1 AFSATTSAATH
12 TVAPV
17 NDAPVLDAAK
27 TPVLVAVA
35 EDSPVPSGAVGTL
48 VSSLVD
54 FAAPSGQVDN
64 VTDPDVAP
72 QLGIAVT
79 GLNTANGTWFYST
92 DNGTSWNAMGAV
104 ADASARVLFADA
116 STRIY
121 MPPSPLDFNG
131 TITNAIT
138 FRAWDRTD
146 AVTNGTAGVDATVN
160 GGQTAYS
167 TAFDTAN

>member
-35 EDSPVPSGAVGTL
+35 EDSPVPTGAVGTL

-64 VTDPDVAP
+64 VTDPDVGP
-72 QLGIAVT
+72 LLGIALT
-79 GLNTANGTWFYST
+79 PPDTTHGAWFYST
-92 DNGTSWNAMGAV
+92 NAGGTWTAV
-104 ADASARVLFADA
+104 GSISNASALLLDGSARL
-116 STRIY
+116 Y
-121 MPPSPLDFNG
+121 MQPSPQDFNG
-131 TITNAIT
+131 
-138 FRAWDRTD
+138 
-146 AVTNGTAGVDATVN
+146 
-160 GGQTAYS
+160 
-167 TAFDTAN
+167 